1 RAVSVFETKSKGFAL
16 ALEALQRQE
25 EIDLIEFPEYA
36 GVAFATLRRRL
47 QPSNLAAVP
56 VAIRIHGAMELID
69 QVEGVQNA
77 DRDRLQMYRMERV
90 ALQLADYV
98 LTPSKSIGEFYRA
111 AYGLGD
117 KLLLSAPPV
126 KNLTWG
132 LRAAERYAD
141 PGHFLFFGKLQ
152 EVKGCD

>member
-1 RAVSVFETKSKGFAL
+1 EARRLLAGENLSPGTVRLTSVAQLLSQPLVAARGVSVFETKSKGFAL

-47 QPSNLAAVP
+47 QPSNLGAVP

-117 KLLLSAPPV
+117 KLLLSA
-126 KNLTWG
+126 
-132 LRAAERYAD
+132 
-141 PGHFLFFGKLQ
+141 
-152 EVKGCD
+152 